1 MTFWSEDHAQPEP
14 GNPEIIHIGIVTY
27 FYFFK
32 SMPKR
37 KKDSTNDVLM
47 KKSNGDWSHNNSFN
61 MKSLSSEESL
71 AKKDDEDDLRQVSRP
86 DFPGPS
92 HRQ

>member
-1 MTFWSEDHAQPEP
+1 
-14 GNPEIIHIGIVTY
+14 
-27 FYFFK
+27 
-32 SMPKR
+32 MPKR

-92 HRQ
+92 HRQWYSLIDLICRNRETEKWKCFV

>member
-14 GNPEIIHIGIVTY
+14 GNPENMHIGIVTY

-32 SMPKR
+32 GMPKR
-37 KKDSTNDVLM
+37 KKDSTNEVLI
-47 KKSNGDWSHNNSFN
+47 KKSNGDRSHSNSFR

-71 AKKDDEDDLRQVSRP
+71 AKKDDEYDLHEVSRP
-86 DFPGPS
+86 DLPGP
-92 HRQ
+92 